1 MDKKAVYV
9 IFGSGN
15 YGQRALQ
22 LLGNEN
28 IAFFIDNDFNKQG
41 ALLDGI
47 QIISFEQALL
57 KIRDH
62 VIVIAVS
69 DLYYKEIQV
78 QLERVGITRYISL
91 KEIQQSIT
99 KQKILSRPDF
109 IQIYKK
115 NMCWIKM
122 HTLNN
127 LGIVNN
133 STLIKP
139 YPEVTGYYIP
149 SLIRWG
155 YRDLAVQYANW
166 LMDIQK
172 TDGSWYDTDDQSAY
186 IFDSAQILKGLL
198 AIWDIYPD
206 KNHLEKAIRDGVNWI
221 LSCMTSEGRL
231 VTPDET
237 CWGSDEDTC
246 SELIHTYCLSPI
258 IEAGKRLD
266 NDEYI
271 QKAHLSLEYYKRRY
285 ENKIL
290 NFSLLSHFYA
300 YVVEAM
306 LDLGEVEMA
315 RQAMKNIE
323 KYQKT
328 SGAVPAYNNVDWVC
342 STGLFQL
349 SLIWFR
355 LGDEEHGNKAFEYA
369 CKLQNESG
377 GWFGSYISEDNPE
390 ETNTYFPNQEISW
403 ANKYFLDSL
412 YYKNLCQFQ
421 NTASIFCNEIS
432 EDDGR
437 YKVIKN
443 AIEGKDQK
451 SPLNIL
457 DLGCGKGRYLKHL
470 VVDFP
475 KNSYYAV
482 DLSTNV
488 MKYFSELTGVEKQ
501 QGNLTNIPYADDIFD
516 IVYTC
521 EALEHAIDTE
531 RAISEMAR
539 VTKTGGIIVIIDK
552 NKEMY
557 GYFDIGDWEQW
568 FDEHELTQII
578 KEYCSEVHVEKQISF
593 DDNEAN
599 GLFYAWIGMVK

>member
-78 QLERVGITRYISL
+78 QLEREGITRYISL
-91 KEIQQSIT
+91 KEIQQSII

-306 LDLGEVEMA
+306 LDLGEVDMA

-501 QGNLTNIPYADDIFD
+501 QGNLTNIPYADDSFD

>member
-306 LDLGEVEMA
+306 LDLGEVDMA

-475 KNSYYAV
+475 KHSYYAV

-501 QGNLTNIPYADDIFD
+501 QGNLTNIPYADDSFD

>member
-1 MDKKAVYV
+1 MGKYV
-9 IFGSGN
+9 LFGAGE
-15 YGQRALQ
+15 YGKSCLE
-22 LLGNEN
+22 LLGENKVKCFVDNDPKKQGTYVEN
-28 IAFFIDNDFNKQG
+28 IRVLSCEEMIKEIVDEQVVITVAKPYYEQIKQQ
-41 ALLDGI
+41 LEKLGI
-47 QIISFEQALL
+47 RRIKS
-57 KIRDH
+57 
-62 VIVIAVS
+62 
-69 DLYYKEIQV
+69 YKEIQI
-78 QLERVGITRYISL
+78 E
-91 KEIQQSIT
+91 IT
-99 KQKILSRPDF
+99 K
-109 IQIYKK
+109 KK
-115 NMCWIKM
+115 LLLREDYVIRYDKTIRWIKI
-122 HTLNN
+122 HSVQEKGIINN
-127 LGIVNN
+127 TGKTI
-133 STLIKP
+133 S

-155 YRDLAVQYANW
+155 YRDLAEQYANW

-172 TDGSWYDTDDQSAY
+172 ADGSWYDTDDQSAY

-198 AIWDIYPD
+198 AIWDIHPD
-206 KNHLEKAIRDGVNWI
+206 KKRVEKAIRDGADWI
-221 LSCMTSEGRL
+221 LSCMTPEGRL

-237 CWGSDEDTC
+237 CWGNDEDTC

-258 IEAGKRLD
+258 IEAGKRLE

-271 QKAHLSLEYYKRRY
+271 QKAHLSLEYYKRCY
-285 ENKIL
+285 KNKIL

-306 LDLGEVEMA
+306 LDLGEVDMA

-377 GWFGSYISEDNPE
+377 GWFGSYISEDDSE

-403 ANKYFLDSL
+403 ANKYFLDAL

-443 AIEGKDQK
+443 VIEGNDQK
-451 SPLNIL
+451 SSLNIL
-457 DLGCGKGRYLKHL
+457 DLGCGR
-470 VVDFP
+470 VD
-475 KNSYYAV
+475 
-482 DLSTNV
+482 
-488 MKYFSELTGVEKQ
+488 
-501 QGNLTNIPYADDIFD
+501 I
-516 IVYTC
+516 
-521 EALEHAIDTE
+521 
-531 RAISEMAR
+531 
-539 VTKTGGIIVIIDK
+539 
-552 NKEMY
+552 
-557 GYFDIGDWEQW
+557 
-568 FDEHELTQII
+568 
-578 KEYCSEVHVEKQISF
+578 
-593 DDNEAN
+593 
-599 GLFYAWIGMVK
+599 

>member
-306 LDLGEVEMA
+306 LDLGEVDMA

-501 QGNLTNIPYADDIFD
+501 QGNLTNIPYADDSFD

-521 EALEHAIDTE
+521 EALKHAIDTE

>member
-155 YRDLAVQYANW
+155 YRELAVQYANW

-306 LDLGEVEMA
+306 LDLGEVDMA

-403 ANKYFLDSL
+403 ANKYFLDAL

-443 AIEGKDQK
+443 VIEGKDQK

-488 MKYFSELTGVEKQ
+488 MKYFLELTGVEKQ
-501 QGNLTNIPYADDIFD
+501 QGNLTNIPYADDSFD

-521 EALEHAIDTE
+521 EALEHAIDTD

>member
-155 YRDLAVQYANW
+155 YRELAVQYANW

-198 AIWDIYPD
+198 AIWDIYSD

-306 LDLGEVEMA
+306 LDLGEVDMA

-403 ANKYFLDSL
+403 ANKYFLDAL

-443 AIEGKDQK
+443 VIEGKDQK

-488 MKYFSELTGVEKQ
+488 MKYFLELTGVEKQ
-501 QGNLTNIPYADDIFD
+501 QGNLTNIPYADDSFD

-521 EALEHAIDTE
+521 EALEHAIDTD

>member
-1 MDKKAVYV
+1 MGKYV
-9 IFGSGN
+9 LFGAGE
-15 YGQRALQ
+15 YGKSCLE
-22 LLGNEN
+22 LLGENKVKCFVDNDPKKQGTYVEN
-28 IAFFIDNDFNKQG
+28 IRVLSCEEMIKEIVDEQVVITVAKPYYEQIKQQ
-41 ALLDGI
+41 LEKLGI
-47 QIISFEQALL
+47 RRIKS
-57 KIRDH
+57 
-62 VIVIAVS
+62 
-69 DLYYKEIQV
+69 YKEIQI
-78 QLERVGITRYISL
+78 EITR
-91 KEIQQSIT
+91 
-99 KQKILSRPDF
+99 QKLLLREDYVTRYDKAIR
-109 IQIYKK
+109 
-115 NMCWIKM
+115 WIKK
-122 HTLNN
+122 HSVREKGIINN
-127 LGIVNN
+127 TGKNI
-133 STLIKP
+133 S

-155 YRDLAVQYANW
+155 YRDLAEQYANW

-172 TDGSWYDTDDQSAY
+172 ADGSWYDTDDQSAY

-198 AIWDIYPD
+198 AIWDIHPD
-206 KNHLEKAIRDGVNWI
+206 KKRVEKAIRDGADWI
-221 LSCMTSEGRL
+221 LSCMTPEGRL

-237 CWGSDEDTC
+237 CWGSDKDTC

-271 QKAHLSLEYYKRRY
+271 QKAHLSLEYYKRCY
-285 ENKIL
+285 KNKIL

-306 LDLGEVEMA
+306 LDLGEVDMA

-328 SGAVPAYNNVDWVC
+328 NGAVPAYNNVDWVC

-377 GWFGSYISEDNPE
+377 GWFGSYISEYNPE

-403 ANKYFLDSL
+403 ANKYFLDAL

-443 AIEGKDQK
+443 VIEGNDQK
-451 SPLNIL
+451 SSLNIL

-501 QGNLTNIPYADDIFD
+501 QGNLTNIPYANDRFD

-521 EALEHAIDTE
+521 EALEHAVDTE

-539 VTKTGGIIVIIDK
+539 VTKTGGTIVVVDK

-568 FDEHELTQII
+568 FDEHELTQIM
-578 KEYCSEVHVEKQISF
+578 KEYCSEVHVERQISF

-599 GLFYAWIGMVK
+599 GLFYAWIGTVK

>member
-306 LDLGEVEMA
+306 LDLGEVDMA

-599 GLFYAWIGMVK
+599 VLFYAWIGMVK

>member
-91 KEIQQSIT
+91 KEIQQSII
-99 KQKILSRPDF
+99 KEKILSRPDF

-271 QKAHLSLEYYKRRY
+271 QKAHLSLKYYKRRY

-306 LDLGEVEMA
+306 LDLGEVDMA

-403 ANKYFLDSL
+403 ANKYFLDAL

-443 AIEGKDQK
+443 VIEGKDQK

-470 VVDFP
+470 VVEFP

-501 QGNLTNIPYADDIFD
+501 QGNLTNIPYADDSFD

>member
-306 LDLGEVEMA
+306 LDLGEVDMA

-501 QGNLTNIPYADDIFD
+501 QGNLTNIPYADDSFD

>member
-155 YRDLAVQYANW
+155 YRELAVQYANW

-271 QKAHLSLEYYKRRY
+271 QKAHLSLEYYTLVCFL
-285 ENKIL
+285 I
-290 NFSLLSHFYA
+290 F
-300 YVVEAM
+300 M
-306 LDLGEVEMA
+306 LM
-315 RQAMKNIE
+315 
-323 KYQKT
+323 
-328 SGAVPAYNNVDWVC
+328 
-342 STGLFQL
+342 
-349 SLIWFR
+349 
-355 LGDEEHGNKAFEYA
+355 
-369 CKLQNESG
+369 
-377 GWFGSYISEDNPE
+377 
-390 ETNTYFPNQEISW
+390 
-403 ANKYFLDSL
+403 
-412 YYKNLCQFQ
+412 
-421 NTASIFCNEIS
+421 
-432 EDDGR
+432 
-437 YKVIKN
+437 
-443 AIEGKDQK
+443 
-451 SPLNIL
+451 
-457 DLGCGKGRYLKHL
+457 
-470 VVDFP
+470 
-475 KNSYYAV
+475 
-482 DLSTNV
+482 
-488 MKYFSELTGVEKQ
+488 
-501 QGNLTNIPYADDIFD
+501 
-516 IVYTC
+516 
-521 EALEHAIDTE
+521 
-531 RAISEMAR
+531 
-539 VTKTGGIIVIIDK
+539 
-552 NKEMY
+552 
-557 GYFDIGDWEQW
+557 
-568 FDEHELTQII
+568 
-578 KEYCSEVHVEKQISF
+578 
-593 DDNEAN
+593 
-599 GLFYAWIGMVK
+599 

>member
-306 LDLGEVEMA
+306 LDLGEVDMA

-475 KNSYYAV
+475 KNSYHAV

-501 QGNLTNIPYADDIFD
+501 QGNLTNIPYADDSFD